1 MRFLAFFCFL
11 GVVLLPGSFLFSQS
25 GEGDS
30 SQSSVYLLSPV
41 DKLVISV
48 YGQLDLSSEQRI
60 SDEGTV
66 SIPLLGETT
75 IGGLTVSNAQKL
87 IETEFVAQR
96 YLVSPVVTISIE
108 EFSPKVVTVLGEVE
122 KPGSIAIPEGRNG
135 LPIQVA
141 IAEAGGF
148 TGAAQKGEVQLRRAG
163 TPGSNGAGEFE
174 VVNVSKLLDSKSK
187 HSESILAGPDDVIFV
202 PRRLF

>member
-11 GVVLLPGSFLFSQS
+11 GVLLSGSFLFSQVS
-25 GEGDS
+25 QGDT

-66 SIPLLGETT
+66 SIPLLGEIC
-75 IGGLTVSNAQKL
+75 IGGLTVSRAQKF
-87 IETEFVAQR
+87 IEAAFIEQR

-108 EFSPKVVTVLGEVE
+108 AFSPKVVTVLGEVE
-122 KPGSIAIPEGRNG
+122 KPGSIAIPDGRNG

-148 TGAAQKGEVQLRRAG
+148 TGAAQKGEVQLRRAS
-163 TPGSNGAGEFE
+163 TPGSMVAGEFE

-187 HSESILAGPDDVIFV
+187 QSQSILAGPDDVVFV

>member
-1 MRFLAFFCFL
+1 MRSLAFFCFL
-11 GVVLLPGSFLFSQS
+11 GVSLSGSFLFSQA
-25 GEGDS
+25 GKADS

-48 YGQLDLSSEQRI
+48 YGQLDLTSEQRI
-60 SDEGTV
+60 SDNGTV
-66 SIPLLGETT
+66 SIPLLGETS
-75 IGGLTVSNAQKL
+75 IGGLTVSKAQKL
-87 IETEFVAQR
+87 IEVAFIEQR
-96 YLVSPVVTISIE
+96 FLVSPVVTINIE
-108 EFSPKVVTVLGEVE
+108 AFSPKIVTVLGEVE

-148 TGAAQKGEVQLRRAG
+148 TGAAQKGEIQLRRAS
-163 TPGSNGAGEFE
+163 TPGSNGAGKFE
-174 VVNVSKLLDSKSK
+174 VVDVSRLLDSKSK
-187 HSESILAGPDDVIFV
+187 RNESIIASPDDVIFV

>member
-1 MRFLAFFCFL
+1 MRFLASFCFL
-11 GVVLLPGSFLFSQS
+11 GVLLPGSFLFSQA
-25 GEGDS
+25 GKVDS

-48 YGQLDLSSEQRI
+48 YGQLDLNSEQRI

-75 IGGLTVSNAQKL
+75 IGGLTVSKAQKL
-87 IETEFVAQR
+87 IEAALIEQR
-96 YLVSPVVTISIE
+96 FLVSPVVTISIE

-122 KPGSIAIPEGRNG
+122 KPGSIAIPEGRNS

-148 TGAAQKGEVQLRRAG
+148 TGAAQKGEVQLRRASI
-163 TPGSNGAGEFE
+163 TGSRGAGEFE
-174 VVNVSKLLDSKSK
+174 VVNVNKLLDSKSK
-187 HSESILAGPDDVIFV
+187 QSKSILAGPDDVVFV

>member
-1 MRFLAFFCFL
+1 MRHFVYFYFL
-11 GVVLLPGSFLFSQS
+11 GVTLLPGSFLFAQA
-25 GEGDS
+25 GGADS
-30 SQSSVYLLSPV
+30 AESSVYLLSPV

-66 SIPLLGETT
+66 SIPLLGETI
-75 IGGLTVSNAQKL
+75 IGGLTVSKAQKL
-87 IETEFVAQR
+87 IEAALIERRF
-96 YLVSPVVTISIE
+96 LVSPVVTISIE
-108 EFSPKVVTVLGEVE
+108 AFSPKVVTVLGEVE
-122 KPGSIAIPEGRNG
+122 APGSIAIPEGRNG

-148 TGAAQKGEVQLRRAG
+148 TGAAQKGEVQLRRSS
-163 TPGSNGAGEFE
+163 TPGSYGAGEFE
-174 VVNVSKLLDSKSK
+174 VVDVNKLLDSKSK
-187 HSESILAGPDDVIFV
+187 RSKSILAGPDDVVFV